1 MSKPATVTGLVFF
14 LEGRTDEP
22 PCACGQ
28 PLARDED
35 HEPDCREM
43 RAYLR
48 EAQPRILRALR
59 AAENGR

>member
-1 MSKPATVTGLVFF
+1 MSRPATVGSLTEF
-14 LEGRTDEP
+14 LAGKTTEP

-28 PLARDED
+28 HPLARDED
-35 HEPDCREM
+35 HEPECREM

-48 EAQPRILRALR
+48 EAQAEMR